1 MEKSKKKKKK
11 DLKSIALC
19 TTVGDSKETIQ
30 IHETVT
36 WVWKLT
42 FMELL
47 DTITDYLLLPDQH
60 LPLLSRFKKEIYL
73 DRRLKEDQR
82 HCNTHFFC

>member
-1 MEKSKKKKKK
+1 MWRKVKKKKK

-36 WVWKLT
+36 WV
-42 FMELL
+42 
-47 DTITDYLLLPDQH
+47 
-60 LPLLSRFKKEIYL
+60 
-73 DRRLKEDQR
+73 
-82 HCNTHFFC
+82 